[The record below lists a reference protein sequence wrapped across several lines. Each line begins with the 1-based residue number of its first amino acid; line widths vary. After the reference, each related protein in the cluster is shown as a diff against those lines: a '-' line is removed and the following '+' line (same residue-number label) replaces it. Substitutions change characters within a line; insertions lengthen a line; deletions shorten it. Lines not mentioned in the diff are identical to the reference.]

1 MQNNLLILNNAKLN
15 PNINPSAWRNFND
28 LANTLTCEYGNRL
41 KHAIDSKQVQIWQFS
56 GKFAATRAV

>member
-15 PNINPSAWRNFND
+15 PNINPNAWRSFND
-28 LANTLTCEYGNRL
+28 LANTLTCEYGDNL
-41 KHAIDSKQVQIWQFS
+41 KRAIDNKQVQIWQFS